1 MRGGKH
7 YFNTMKTREDLTR
20 HLEKGSKVFKNELVK
35 EAFANVDRKDFVPE
49 DYAYEAYE
57 DYAIP
62 IGYGATISQPTTVAF
77 MLELLNARRGDK
89 ILDVGSG
96 SGWTTALLSKIIGE
110 EGHVWGVEIVP
121 ELVEQGRQKLKKYQT
136 GNAQILLAS
145 ETVGLPDHAPY
156 DRILVSAAAD
166 EIPNE
171 LVDTLKIGGVMVIP
185 VKNSILK
192 IIKKDERRIDTE
204 EYPGFSFVP
213 LV

>member
-77 MLELLNARRGDK
+77 MLELLDARVGDK
-89 ILDVGSG
+89 VLDIGSG
-96 SGWTTALLSKIIGE
+96 SGWTTALLSKIVGE
-110 EGHVWGVEIVP
+110 SGEVTGVEIVS
-121 ELVEQGRQKLKKYQT
+121 ELVELGKNNIEKYA
-136 GNAQILLAS
+136 GKN
-145 ETVGLPDHAPY
+145 V
-156 DRILVSAAAD
+156 
-166 EIPNE
+166 
-171 LVDTLKIGGVMVIP
+171 KIEKI
-185 VKNSILK
+185 NSKRL
-192 IIKKDERRIDTE
+192 
-204 EYPGFSFVP
+204 
-213 LV
+213 